1 MITTAGLFAPLPYPI
16 AWNASD
22 RSSIQVI
29 SVTCGFSAAAATS
42 GDDRDPG
49 AVQKY
54 CKPTRPIIFWSKS
67 YRFTLNDY
75 FQDFLEMSVPMRK
88 DSIHVYVCLRPLSTL
103 SETLDI

>member
-1 MITTAGLFAPLPYPI
+1 MITAAGLFAPLPYPI

-54 CKPTRPIIFWSKS
+54 CNQPIQLFFGPRVI
-67 YRFTLNDY
+67 
-75 FQDFLEMSVPMRK
+75 
-88 DSIHVYVCLRPLSTL
+88 DSH
-103 SETLDI
+103 